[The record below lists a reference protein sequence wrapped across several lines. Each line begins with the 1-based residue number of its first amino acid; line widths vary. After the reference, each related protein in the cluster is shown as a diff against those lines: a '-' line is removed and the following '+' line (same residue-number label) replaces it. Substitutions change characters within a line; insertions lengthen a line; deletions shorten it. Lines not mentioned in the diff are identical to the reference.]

1 MPIVPGP
8 SSQAVMPFPA
18 VPICSQTDTSSALR
32 SAERW
37 SPPWQEHGPNDC
49 VVAVVVVIPRVFA
62 ILEFFFF
69 ARVEENDGENAVVV

>member
-32 SAERW
+32 SAERC

-49 VVAVVVVIPRVFA
+49 VVAVVVIPRVFA

-69 ARVEENDGENAVVV
+69 ARVEENDGENTVVV

>member
-1 MPIVPGP
+1 
-8 SSQAVMPFPA
+8 MPFPA

-49 VVAVVVVIPRVFA
+49 VVAVVVIPRVFA